1 MAAVMNKI
9 PVGKPKIRLVYGDEY
24 KFVQKVVQ
32 TNKLNTVCEE
42 ARCPNIYECWG
53 RGTATIMILG
63 DTCTRSCGFCSVN
76 TGKPNRVDEFEP
88 FRTAM
93 AVKKMNLRH
102 VVITSVDRDDLKGDF
117 GARIWAETIRQIH
130 RNVPGCTVEVLTPDF
145 QGYGPALETVF
156 EAAPEIFSHNVECVE
171 RISGQVRVQSIWSRS
186 LDVLEHSV
194 HFGLL
199 TKTSMMVGLG
209 ETKVEVI
216 ETMKEVVDLG
226 VEIFTIGQYLQP
238 TNHHL
243 PVDRF
248 VENEEFQDYKKI
260 GLELGFRAVES
271 GALVRSSYHADE
283 QARMVK
289 GNK

>member
-1 MAAVMNKI
+1 MAVVMNKI

-24 KFVQKVVQ
+24 KFVQKVVH

-76 TGKPNRVDEFEP
+76 TGKPNSVDEFEP

-130 RNVPGCTVEVLTPDF
+130 QNVPSLSRYYYLSSTFSIIIQICSNKVLTIVNY
-145 QGYGPALETVF
+145 QAVL
-156 EAAPEIFSHNVECVE
+156 IF
-171 RISGQVRVQSIWSRS
+171 
-186 LDVLEHSV
+186 
-194 HFGLL
+194 
-199 TKTSMMVGLG
+199 
-209 ETKVEVI
+209 
-216 ETMKEVVDLG
+216 
-226 VEIFTIGQYLQP
+226 FTQ
-238 TNHHL
+238 
-243 PVDRF
+243 
-248 VENEEFQDYKKI
+248 KKI
-260 GLELGFRAVES
+260 YI
-271 GALVRSSYHADE
+271 SYKNLKNADLATK
-283 QARMVK
+283 QY
-289 GNK
+289 